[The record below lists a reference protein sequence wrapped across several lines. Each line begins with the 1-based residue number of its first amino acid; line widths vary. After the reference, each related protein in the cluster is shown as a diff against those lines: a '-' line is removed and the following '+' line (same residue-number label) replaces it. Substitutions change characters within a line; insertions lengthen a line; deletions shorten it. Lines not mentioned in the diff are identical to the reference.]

1 MVVAY
6 AAGGTGDIVA
16 RSVADKLGTTLGQS
30 VVVENRAGASGAIG
44 AHSVATAAP
53 DGYTLLV
60 GQTGEMAVNQHWL
73 KGLNYDPDKDLVP
86 IALAAV
92 VPLAL
97 VVPAKAPYST
107 MPEFLSAL
115 KAKPKMNFASAGIGT
130 PGHFAGEL
138 LKLQFDENL
147 AHVPYKGAG
156 PALNDFIHSVA
167 TAAPDGYTLLV
178 GQTGEM
184 AVNQHWLKGL
194 NYDPDKDLVP
204 IALAAVVPLAL
215 VVPAKAPYSTMSEF
229 LSALKAKP
237 KMTFA
242 SAGIGTPGH
251 FAGELLK
258 LQFDENLAH
267 VPYKGAG
274 PALNDLIGNH
284 VDFYFPGFPAAAPH
298 VKAGTLKIL
307 ALSSATRSPAAPDIP
322 TVAELTGNKDYD
334 FTLWAGFFA
343 PRATPQAIIDRLN
356 KEINRVI
363 QDPDVKARLE
373 AAGAVVTAMS
383 VGQFKDFVQNES
395 AKYLR
400 VIKQTGVTAQ

>member
-1 MVVAY
+1 MPAIRAVAISLVACAINACAGGQGWSQTYPTRTIQVIVAY

-16 RSVADKLGTTLGQS
+16 RSVADKLGATLGQS

-73 KGLNYDPDKDLVP
+73 KGLNYDPDKELVP

-107 MPEFLSAL
+107 MPEFLA
-115 KAKPKMNFASAGIGT
+115 
-130 PGHFAGEL
+130 
-138 LKLQFDENL
+138 
-147 AHVPYKGAG
+147 
-156 PALNDFIHSVA
+156 
-167 TAAPDGYTLLV
+167 
-178 GQTGEM
+178 
-184 AVNQHWLKGL
+184 
-194 NYDPDKDLVP
+194 
-204 IALAAVVPLAL
+204 
-215 VVPAKAPYSTMSEF
+215 
-229 LSALKAKP
+229 ALKAKP

-251 FAGELLK
+251 LAGELLK
-258 LQFDENLAH
+258 RQFDENLAH

-298 VKAGTLKIL
+298 VKAGTVKIL
-307 ALSSATRSPAAPDIP
+307 ALSSAARSPAAPDIP

-343 PRATPQAIIDRLN
+343 PRGTPQAIVDRLN
-356 KEINRVI
+356 KEINQVI

-373 AAGAVVTAMS
+373 AAGAVVTPMS

-400 VIKQTGVTAQ
+400 VIKQTGVTAQQ

>member
-1 MVVAY
+1 MQFIRTVAFGLATAGFVVINSGQGWSQTYPTRTIQVIVAY

-16 RSVADKLGTTLGQS
+16 RSVADKLGAMLRQS

-73 KGLNYDPDKDLVP
+73 KGLNYDPDKDLMP

-107 MPEFLSAL
+107 MPEFLA
-115 KAKPKMNFASAGIGT
+115 
-130 PGHFAGEL
+130 
-138 LKLQFDENL
+138 
-147 AHVPYKGAG
+147 
-156 PALNDFIHSVA
+156 
-167 TAAPDGYTLLV
+167 
-178 GQTGEM
+178 
-184 AVNQHWLKGL
+184 
-194 NYDPDKDLVP
+194 
-204 IALAAVVPLAL
+204 
-215 VVPAKAPYSTMSEF
+215 
-229 LSALKAKP
+229 ALKAKP

-307 ALSSATRSPAAPDIP
+307 ALSSAARTPAAPDIP

-343 PRATPQAIIDRLN
+343 PRGTPQAIVDRLN
-356 KEINRVI
+356 KEINHVI

-373 AAGAVVTAMS
+373 EAGAVVTPMS
-383 VGQFKDFVQNES
+383 VGQFKDFVKNES

-400 VIKQTGVTAQ
+400 VIKQTGVTAQQ

>member
-1 MVVAY
+1 MRFIQTVALGLATAMFVVSNGGQGWSQTYPTRTIQVIVAY

-16 RSVADKLGTTLGQS
+16 RSISDKLGAALGQT
-30 VVVENRAGASGAIG
+30 VVVENLAGASGAIG
-44 AHSVATAAP
+44 AHSVTTAAP

-60 GQTGEMAVNQHWL
+60 GQTGE
-73 KGLNYDPDKDLVP
+73 
-86 IALAAV
+86 I
-92 VPLAL
+92 
-97 VVPAKAPYST
+97 
-107 MPEFLSAL
+107 
-115 KAKPKMNFASAGIGT
+115 
-130 PGHFAGEL
+130 
-138 LKLQFDENL
+138 
-147 AHVPYKGAG
+147 
-156 PALNDFIHSVA
+156 
-167 TAAPDGYTLLV
+167 
-178 GQTGEM
+178 

-229 LSALKAKP
+229 LSALRAKP

-298 VKAGTLKIL
+298 LKAGTLKIL

-373 AAGAVVTAMS
+373 AAGAVVTPMS

-395 AKYLR
+395 SKYLR
-400 VIKQTGVTAQ
+400 VIKETGVTSQ

>member
-1 MVVAY
+1 MRPMRVLSVWVFAIGANCAALFPALSQTYPTRPIQVVVAY

-16 RSVADKLGTTLGQS
+16 RSISDRLGAVLGQS
-30 VVVENRAGASGAIG
+30 VVVENRAGASGSIG
-44 AHSVATAAP
+44 AHSVTTAAP

-60 GQTGEMAVNQHWL
+60 GQTGEIAVNQHWL

-107 MPEFLSAL
+107 LPEFL
-115 KAKPKMNFASAGIGT
+115 T
-130 PGHFAGEL
+130 
-138 LKLQFDENL
+138 
-147 AHVPYKGAG
+147 
-156 PALNDFIHSVA
+156 
-167 TAAPDGYTLLV
+167 
-178 GQTGEM
+178 
-184 AVNQHWLKGL
+184 
-194 NYDPDKDLVP
+194 
-204 IALAAVVPLAL
+204 
-215 VVPAKAPYSTMSEF
+215 
-229 LSALKAKP
+229 ALKAKP

-258 LQFDENLAH
+258 LQFDENLTH

-274 PALNDLIGNH
+274 PALNDVIGNH

-298 VKAGTLKIL
+298 VKGGTVKML
-307 ALSSATRSPAAPDIP
+307 ALSSAKRSPAAPDMP
-322 TVAELTGNKDYD
+322 TVAEITGNQDYD

-343 PRATPQAIIDRLN
+343 PRGTPQPIIDKLN
-356 KEINRVI
+356 KEINAVLAE
-363 QDPDVKARLE
+363 PDVKARLE
-373 AAGAVVTAMS
+373 GAGAVVTPMS
-383 VGQFKDFVQNES
+383 VSQFKEFVQRES

>member
-1 MVVAY
+1 MRATRALAAGVVVAVVGAVSAAPAWSQAYPSRPIQIIVAY

-16 RSVADKLGTTLGQS
+16 RSISDKLGVALGQS

-44 AHSVATAAP
+44 AHSVTTAAP

-60 GQTGEMAVNQHWL
+60 GQTGEIAVNQHWL
-73 KGLNYDPDKDLVP
+73 KGLSYDPDKDLVP

-97 VVPAKAPYST
+97 VVPSKAPYST
-107 MPEFLSAL
+107 LPEFLA
-115 KAKPKMNFASAGIGT
+115 
-130 PGHFAGEL
+130 
-138 LKLQFDENL
+138 
-147 AHVPYKGAG
+147 
-156 PALNDFIHSVA
+156 
-167 TAAPDGYTLLV
+167 
-178 GQTGEM
+178 
-184 AVNQHWLKGL
+184 
-194 NYDPDKDLVP
+194 
-204 IALAAVVPLAL
+204 
-215 VVPAKAPYSTMSEF
+215 
-229 LSALKAKP
+229 ALKAKP

-258 LQFDENLAH
+258 LEFDENLTH

-298 VKAGTLKIL
+298 VKGGTLKIL
-307 ALSSATRSPAAPDIP
+307 AISAGKRSPAAPDVP
-322 TVAELTGNKDYD
+322 TVAEVTGNRDYD

-343 PRATPQAIIDRLN
+343 PRGTPQPVIDRLN
-356 KEINRVI
+356 KEINKVVE
-363 QDPDVKARLE
+363 DPEVKARLE
-373 AAGAVVTAMS
+373 AAGAVVTPMTVA
-383 VGQFKDFVQNES
+383 QFKDFVQNES

-400 VIKQTGVTAQ
+400 VIKQTGVTSQ

>member
-1 MVVAY
+1 MRGTRALAAGVVVAVTAGRAVPAWSQAYPSRPIQIIVAY

-16 RSVADKLGTTLGQS
+16 RSISDKLGIALGQS

-44 AHSVATAAP
+44 AHSVTTAAP

-60 GQTGEMAVNQHWL
+60 GQTGEIAVNQHWL
-73 KGLNYDPDKDLVP
+73 KGLNYDPDKDLMP

-97 VVPAKAPYST
+97 VVPSKAPYST
-107 MPEFLSAL
+107 LPEFLAAL
-115 KAKPKMNFASAGIGT
+115 KT
-130 PGHFAGEL
+130 
-138 LKLQFDENL
+138 
-147 AHVPYKGAG
+147 
-156 PALNDFIHSVA
+156 
-167 TAAPDGYTLLV
+167 
-178 GQTGEM
+178 
-184 AVNQHWLKGL
+184 
-194 NYDPDKDLVP
+194 
-204 IALAAVVPLAL
+204 
-215 VVPAKAPYSTMSEF
+215 
-229 LSALKAKP
+229 KP

-258 LQFDENLAH
+258 LQFDENLTH

-298 VKAGTLKIL
+298 VKGGNLKIL
-307 ALSSATRSPAAPDIP
+307 AISAGKRSPAAPDVP
-322 TVAELTGNKDYD
+322 TVAEVTGNKDYD

-343 PRATPQAIIDRLN
+343 PRGTPQTVIDPLN
-356 KEINRVI
+356 KEINKVVE
-363 QDPDVKARLE
+363 DPDVKARLE
-373 AAGAVVTAMS
+373 AAGAVVSPMTVA
-383 VGQFKDFVQNES
+383 QFRDFVQNES

-400 VIKQTGVTAQ
+400 VIKQTGVTSQ

>member
-1 MVVAY
+1 MRSFHALAVAVFAIAINACVAGQGWTQTYPSRTIQLIVAY

-16 RSVADKLGTTLGQS
+16 RSVADKLGAALGQS

-44 AHSVATAAP
+44 THSVTSAAP

-60 GQTGEMAVNQHWL
+60 GQTGEIAVNQHWL

-107 MPEFLSAL
+107 LQEFLTTL
-115 KAKPKMNFASAGIGT
+115 KT
-130 PGHFAGEL
+130 
-138 LKLQFDENL
+138 
-147 AHVPYKGAG
+147 
-156 PALNDFIHSVA
+156 
-167 TAAPDGYTLLV
+167 
-178 GQTGEM
+178 
-184 AVNQHWLKGL
+184 
-194 NYDPDKDLVP
+194 
-204 IALAAVVPLAL
+204 
-215 VVPAKAPYSTMSEF
+215 
-229 LSALKAKP
+229 KP

-258 LQFDENLAH
+258 LQFDDNLAH

-298 VKAGTLKIL
+298 VKSGNLKIL
-307 ALSSATRSPAAPDIP
+307 ALSSAKRSPAAPDIP
-322 TVAELTGNKDYD
+322 TVAEVTGIKDYD
-334 FTLWAGFFA
+334 FTLWAGIFA
-343 PRATPQAIIDRLN
+343 PRGTPPAIIDRLN
-356 KEINRVI
+356 NEINKVI
-363 QDPDVKARLE
+363 ADPDVKARLE
-373 AAGAVVTAMS
+373 TAGAVVTPMS
-383 VGQFKDFVQNES
+383 VAQFKEFVQNES

-400 VIKQTGVTAQ
+400 VIKDTGVTAQ

>member
-1 MVVAY
+1 MRATHRLAAGFVAAIIGAASVAPAWSQAYPSRTIQLIVAY

-16 RSVADKLGTTLGQS
+16 RSISDKLGASLGQS

-44 AHSVATAAP
+44 AHSVTSASP

-60 GQTGEMAVNQHWL
+60 GQTAEVAINQHWL
-73 KGLNYDPDKDLVP
+73 KGLNYDPDKDLMP

-97 VVPAKAPYST
+97 VVPSKAPYST
-107 MPEFLSAL
+107 LPEFLAAL
-115 KAKPKMNFASAGIGT
+115 KS
-130 PGHFAGEL
+130 
-138 LKLQFDENL
+138 
-147 AHVPYKGAG
+147 
-156 PALNDFIHSVA
+156 
-167 TAAPDGYTLLV
+167 
-178 GQTGEM
+178 
-184 AVNQHWLKGL
+184 
-194 NYDPDKDLVP
+194 
-204 IALAAVVPLAL
+204 
-215 VVPAKAPYSTMSEF
+215 
-229 LSALKAKP
+229 KP

-258 LQFDENLAH
+258 LKFDENLAH

-298 VKAGTLKIL
+298 VKGGNLKML
-307 ALSSATRSPAAPDIP
+307 ALSSGKRSPAAPDIP
-322 TVAELTGNKDYD
+322 TVAEITGIQDYD

-343 PRATPQAIIDRLN
+343 PRGTPQPVIDRLN
-356 KEINRVI
+356 KEINKAVE
-363 QDPDVKARLE
+363 DPEVKARLE
-373 AAGAVVTAMS
+373 AAGAVVTPMS
-383 VGQFKDFVQNES
+383 VDQFKGFVRNES

-400 VIKQTGVTAQ
+400 VIQQTGVTSQ

>member
-1 MVVAY
+1 MRPIRMLLACLLAAAINCSAIFPASSQIYPSRPIQVIVAY

-16 RSVADKLGTTLGQS
+16 RSISDRLGAVLGQS
-30 VVVENRAGASGAIG
+30 VVVENRAGASGSIG
-44 AHSVATAAP
+44 AHSVTTAAP

-60 GQTGEMAVNQHWL
+60 GQTGEIAVNQHWL
-73 KGLNYDPDKDLVP
+73 KGLNYDPDKDLLP

-107 MPEFLSAL
+107 LPEFLA
-115 KAKPKMNFASAGIGT
+115 
-130 PGHFAGEL
+130 
-138 LKLQFDENL
+138 
-147 AHVPYKGAG
+147 
-156 PALNDFIHSVA
+156 
-167 TAAPDGYTLLV
+167 
-178 GQTGEM
+178 
-184 AVNQHWLKGL
+184 
-194 NYDPDKDLVP
+194 
-204 IALAAVVPLAL
+204 
-215 VVPAKAPYSTMSEF
+215 
-229 LSALKAKP
+229 ALKAKP

-258 LQFDENLAH
+258 LKFDENLTH

-284 VDFYFPGFPAAAPH
+284 VDFYFPGFPAAVPH
-298 VKAGTLKIL
+298 VKGGTLKML
-307 ALSSATRSPAAPDIP
+307 ALSSAKRSPAAPDIP
-322 TVAELTGNKDYD
+322 TVAEITGNLDYD

-343 PRATPQAIIDRLN
+343 PRGTSQPIIDKLN
-356 KEINRVI
+356 KEINAVLAE
-363 QDPDVKARLE
+363 PDVKQRLE
-373 AAGAVVTAMS
+373 TAGAVVTPMS
-383 VGQFKDFVQNES
+383 VAQFKEFVKSES

>member
-1 MVVAY
+1 MRATHRLGFISATVSAALAAPAWSQAYPSRTIQLIVAY

-16 RSVADKLGTTLGQS
+16 RSISDKLGASLGQS

-44 AHSVATAAP
+44 AHSVTSAPP

-60 GQTGEMAVNQHWL
+60 GQTGEIAVNQHWL
-73 KGLNYDPDKDLVP
+73 KGLNYDPDKDLMP

-97 VVPAKAPYST
+97 VVPSKAPYST
-107 MPEFLSAL
+107 LPEFLAAL
-115 KAKPKMNFASAGIGT
+115 KS
-130 PGHFAGEL
+130 
-138 LKLQFDENL
+138 
-147 AHVPYKGAG
+147 
-156 PALNDFIHSVA
+156 
-167 TAAPDGYTLLV
+167 
-178 GQTGEM
+178 
-184 AVNQHWLKGL
+184 
-194 NYDPDKDLVP
+194 
-204 IALAAVVPLAL
+204 
-215 VVPAKAPYSTMSEF
+215 
-229 LSALKAKP
+229 KP

-258 LQFDENLAH
+258 LKFDENLAH

-298 VKAGTLKIL
+298 VKGGNLKML
-307 ALSSATRSPAAPDIP
+307 ALSSGKRSPAAPEVP
-322 TVAELTGNKDYD
+322 TVAEITGIQDYD

-343 PRATPQAIIDRLN
+343 PRGTPQLVIDQLN
-356 KEINRVI
+356 KEINKAI
-363 QDPDVKARLE
+363 EDPEVKARLE
-373 AAGAVVTAMS
+373 AAGAVVTPMS
-383 VGQFKDFVQNES
+383 VAQFKDFVRNES

-400 VIKQTGVTAQ
+400 VIQQTGVTAQ

>member
-1 MVVAY
+1 MRPMRVLSVCLLAIGICGTALFPSWGQSYPNRPIQLIVAY

-16 RSVADKLGTTLGQS
+16 RSISDRLGAALGQS
-30 VVVENRAGASGAIG
+30 VVVENCAGASGSIG
-44 AHSVATAAP
+44 AHSVTTAAP

-60 GQTGEMAVNQHWL
+60 GQTGEVAVNQHWL

-107 MPEFLSAL
+107 LPEFL
-115 KAKPKMNFASAGIGT
+115 T
-130 PGHFAGEL
+130 
-138 LKLQFDENL
+138 
-147 AHVPYKGAG
+147 
-156 PALNDFIHSVA
+156 
-167 TAAPDGYTLLV
+167 
-178 GQTGEM
+178 
-184 AVNQHWLKGL
+184 
-194 NYDPDKDLVP
+194 
-204 IALAAVVPLAL
+204 
-215 VVPAKAPYSTMSEF
+215 
-229 LSALKAKP
+229 ALKAKP

-258 LQFDENLAH
+258 LKFDENLTY

-274 PALNDLIGNH
+274 PALNDVIGNH

-298 VKAGTLKIL
+298 VKGGTVKML
-307 ALSSATRSPAAPDIP
+307 ALSSAARSPAAPDVP
-322 TVAELTGNKDYD
+322 TVAEVTGIKDYD

-343 PRATPQAIIDRLN
+343 PRGTPQSIIDRLN
-356 KEINRVI
+356 KEINAVI
-363 QDPDVKARLE
+363 AQPDVKARLE
-373 AAGAVVTAMS
+373 AAGAVVTPMS
-383 VGQFKDFVQNES
+383 VVQFKDFVQGES